1 MHLQNMFGETEG
13 KSLQEKKKSVDNAM
27 WHAVF
32 AGIYNLVCFQMRNE
46 WNKLYFKKYNFKVMW
61 ETFQINSSGAEKV

>member
-13 KSLQEKKKSVDNAM
+13 KSLQEKKCVDNAM
-27 WHAVF
+27 WHAVL

-46 WNKLYFKKYNFKVMW
+46 WKKLFFKKYNFKGHVRKL
-61 ETFQINSSGAEKV
+61 SD